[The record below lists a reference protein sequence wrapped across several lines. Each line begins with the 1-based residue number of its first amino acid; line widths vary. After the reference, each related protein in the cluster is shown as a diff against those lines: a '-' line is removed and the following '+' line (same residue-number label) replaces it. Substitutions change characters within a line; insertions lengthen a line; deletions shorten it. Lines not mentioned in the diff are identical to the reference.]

1 MKQIIFVCLVALF
14 FMACE
19 KNPVEEYVDD
29 VIQAHDRSS
38 QVVDKSNLETMKK
51 YLKSYLV
58 MNGQYPDSIE
68 ALVQDMGESIDVDKY
83 EYDPETG
90 EISLR

>member
-1 MKQIIFVCLVALF
+1 MRTIFFVCCIVLL

-29 VIQAHDRSS
+29 VIEAHERSS
-38 QVVDKSNLETMKK
+38 QVVDKANLQTMKK
-51 YLKSYLV
+51 YLKSYLAL
-58 MNGQYPDSIE
+58 NGQYPDSIE
-68 ALVQDMGESIDVDKY
+68 ALIQDMGESIDVDKY
-83 EYDPETG
+83 EYDPDTG